1 MTAILLAE
9 FPHAHA
15 LTEAARAAKG
25 NGHRVIDAFTPFPVD
40 GLADLIDAPT
50 SKVRVFMFIGGILIA
65 TMAYGGEYYT
75 AVINYPY
82 NSGGRPLNAWPA
94 FMLVPFATG
103 ILGASVAGFIRLLF
117 ETGLPRLNFPLF
129 EVDGFQRASQDQ
141 FLLAVASPESKSERR
156 DGIDWLRR
164 AGALSVREVEW

>member
-40 GLADLIDAPT
+40 GLADLIDAPA

-65 TMAYGGEYYT
+65 TMAYGRLHPV
-75 AVINYPY
+75 AV
-82 NSGGRPLNAWPA
+82 R
-94 FMLVPFATG
+94 
-103 ILGASVAGFIRLLF
+103 
-117 ETGLPRLNFPLF
+117 
-129 EVDGFQRASQDQ
+129 DRAS
-141 FLLAVASPESKSERR
+141 SPEFS
-156 DGIDWLRR
+156 
-164 AGALSVREVEW
+164 AV